1 LFARRTAEFSLV
13 VDCEK
18 LRARIDQLF
27 DVEQL
32 TAGLTNETFL
42 AALP

>member
-13 VDCEK
+13 VDGEK
-18 LRARIDQLF
+18 LRARIDQPF